1 MRPTETP
8 VTAPSSSSSGPPDS
22 IAVELE
28 NFTLE
33 FTVTLEAMPLRE
45 DLAELEATTDAY
57 LDEYMK
63 TRYEKATA
71 IDLIL
76 FSTELVTSSYATGEP
91 IPVEFKTTAYFS
103 KDSSDI
109 PKDDVLQDVRDEA
122 FLGDA
127 LQDYID
133 LLNELAVGNV
143 FQTTESVE
151 LSGSSGSDN
160 SKRASASLSTT
171 GIVAGAVGLAL
182 LSAAFVLYKVR
193 LEEDDSVQEKAFN
206 KPIGGDITIAGDT
219 YTGAETCD
227 ASSFAESR
235 RYRSSDEEEGLVAV
249 DLGISREAYDDSS
262 VVPVWNAD
270 DNGELAGLVHQKS
283 ESKEEE
289 EVERADTGSDDDDE
303 SGMFVIGEVEDE
315 ELTRDLETKNGTS
328 TMTVDGFSAMG
339 NYTDEMAASMTADE
353 GEDEAHNPDY
363 YWEANEAE
371 SRETAMDTHMHQ
383 DSESFED
390 KSKSPELVSPPQQE
404 VESQLKPTS
413 LVMPEDKKEPMFTL
427 LASLSTNQ
435 NNEATAAR
443 RPLSVAEIESLLSV
457 DFDKNNQTKPI
468 PKNIVECSSGASS
481 VTHLSSSV

>member
-1 MRPTETP
+1 
-8 VTAPSSSSSGPPDS
+8 
-22 IAVELE
+22 VELE

-76 FSTELVTSSYATGEP
+76 FSTELVTSSYAIGEP

-109 PKDDVLQDVRDEA
+109 PKDDLIQDVRDEA

-127 LQDYID
+127 LQDYIE
-133 LLNELAVGNV
+133 LLSELAVGNV

-151 LSGSSGSDN
+151 LSGSASSGSEN
-160 SKRASASLSTT
+160 SKRASSSLSTT
-171 GIVAGAVGLAL
+171 GIVAGAVGLVL

-193 LEEDDSVQEKAFN
+193 LEEDDSVHEKAFN
-206 KPIGGDITIAGDT
+206 KPIGGDITVAGDT

-235 RYRSSDEEEGLVAV
+235 RYRSNDEEEGLVAV

-262 VVPVWNAD
+262 VIPVWNAD
-270 DNGELAGLVHQKS
+270 DNGELAGLVHQES
-283 ESKEEE
+283 ETKED
-289 EVERADTGSDDDDE
+289 ADEADDE
-303 SGMFVIGEVEDE
+303 FGMFVIGEVDDE
-315 ELTRDLETKNGTS
+315 ERTRDLVTKNRTS
-328 TMTVDGFSAMG
+328 TMSVDGFSAMG
-339 NYTDEMAASMTADE
+339 NNTNMMAASMTADE

-363 YWEANEAE
+363 NWEEYEAE
-371 SRETAMDTHMHQ
+371 SGEMAPDTHALQ
-383 DSESFED
+383 DSASFEG
-390 KSKSPELVSPPQQE
+390 KSKSYDVEVSPPKPE
-404 VESQLKPTS
+404 VESQLEPVS
-413 LVMPEDKKEPMFTL
+413 LVMPEDTKDAMF
-427 LASLSTNQ
+427 SLSTSLSTSLEEND
-435 NNEATAAR
+435 ATAAR
-443 RPLSVAEIESLLSV
+443 RPLTVAEIESLLSI
-457 DFDKNNQTKPI
+457 DFDKNKQTKPI
-468 PKNIVECSSGASS
+468 PKSIVECSSGASS

>member
-1 MRPTETP
+1 MSPTETP
-8 VTAPSSSSSGPPDS
+8 GTAPSSSSSGPPDS

-283 ESKEEE
+283 ETKEDEQD
-289 EVERADTGSDDDDE
+289 ERADRGSDDDDE

-315 ELTRDLETKNGTS
+315 ELTRDLDTKNGTS
-328 TMTVDGFSAMG
+328 TMTVDGFSAVG
-339 NYTDEMAASMTADE
+339 NFTDMMAASMTADE
-353 GEDEAHNPDY
+353 EEDGAHSPDY
-363 YWEANEAE
+363 YWEVNGAE
-371 SRETAMDTHMHQ
+371 SRETAIDTHMNK

-390 KSKSPELVSPPQQE
+390 NSKSPELVSPPQQE

-413 LVMPEDKKEPMFTL
+413 LDMPEDKKEPMFTL

-435 NNEATAAR
+435 ENDATAAR
-443 RPLSVAEIESLLSV
+443 RPLTVAEIESLLSV